1 MRTSFAEDNVNR
13 ELEVFI
19 DEAEEVGWSAPDGA
33 MLDLLVPPTVYPPG
47 EDTGILCDSVL
58 SLGPGNG
65 RSLLEI
71 GCGSGAVS
79 LWAAMRGFRVFT
91 CDINPLAVSAVRG
104 RAEEMGLSSRLTV
117 VEGGPGEGK
126 IEQWAQGKHDVI
138 IWNPPYLD
146 PPSEGDPVLG
156 PLEEAGMVDLDWKQG
171 SGVVLLDAIE
181 EGDLLNDDGIVLI
194 IRSSTTIGRYLGEEA
209 IGRGWAQR
217 SAVAITFDDGEHL
230 EVLAFWRPWNA
241 RPVEEVGIISS
252 TNSLMLE
259 QGGKIGRCIKA
270 LNQTKGRG
278 QRDSKWV
285 SKEGDLLCSWLVPV
299 NDAGILQLSAG
310 IALMQ
315 SLDSIEIHQDEKIN
329 HWMKWPNDVWIGKRK
344 FAGCLAEGKSKGRE
358 NKFVIGIGA
367 NFMDKDEDFPIAT
380 IEHQDKDFQKRLDA
394 ALAGLLESKQG
405 VPNVGNDEIIELA
418 WGMMSAGLSNGQ
430 EIQLSKQTGSVV
442 GLTNEGHL
450 LVEFED
456 GVKEISATDG
466 IQFLI

>member
-1 MRTSFAEDNVNR
+1 
-13 ELEVFI
+13 
-19 DEAEEVGWSAPDGA
+19 
-33 MLDLLVPPTVYPPG
+33 
-47 EDTGILCDSVL
+47 
-58 SLGPGNG
+58 
-65 RSLLEI
+65 
-71 GCGSGAVS
+71 
-79 LWAAMRGFRVFT
+79 
-91 CDINPLAVSAVRG
+91 
-104 RAEEMGLSSRLTV
+104 
-117 VEGGPGEGK
+117 
-126 IEQWAQGKHDVI
+126 
-138 IWNPPYLD
+138 
-146 PPSEGDPVLG
+146 
-156 PLEEAGMVDLDWKQG
+156 
-171 SGVVLLDAIE
+171 
-181 EGDLLNDDGIVLI
+181 
-194 IRSSTTIGRYLGEEA
+194 
-209 IGRGWAQR
+209 
-217 SAVAITFDDGEHL
+217 
-230 EVLAFWRPWNA
+230 
-241 RPVEEVGIISS
+241 
-252 TNSLMLE
+252 
-259 QGGKIGRCIKA
+259 
-270 LNQTKGRG
+270 
-278 QRDSKWV
+278 
-285 SKEGDLLCSWLVPV
+285 V

-405 VPNVGNDEIIELA
+405 VPNMGNEEIIELA
-418 WGMMSAGLSNGQ
+418 WGMMSAGLYNGQ